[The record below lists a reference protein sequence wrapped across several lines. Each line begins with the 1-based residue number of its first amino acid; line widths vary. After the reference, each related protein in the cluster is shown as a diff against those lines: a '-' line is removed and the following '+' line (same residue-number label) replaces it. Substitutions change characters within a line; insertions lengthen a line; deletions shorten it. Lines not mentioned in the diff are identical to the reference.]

1 MTLSKIIRYNTGFDN
16 CPENVFFSSQNC
28 IGVKDFQCIPKPA
41 DKSNFN
47 AQYDE
52 MKKEKERIENIT
64 QILIIVAAVLG
75 GITLCLFLVTVILM
89 CRKKQTSKN
98 TKGGV
103 GDEQSGSKFIFYF
116 FFVYMIINLYHKII
130 ICNLQFALKIDQ
142 KILIF

>member
-98 TKGGV
+98 TKGNV
-103 GDEQSGSKFIFYF
+103 GDEQSGSKFIFY
-116 FFVYMIINLYHKII
+116 
-130 ICNLQFALKIDQ
+130 NLQLAICIKN
-142 KILIF
+142 